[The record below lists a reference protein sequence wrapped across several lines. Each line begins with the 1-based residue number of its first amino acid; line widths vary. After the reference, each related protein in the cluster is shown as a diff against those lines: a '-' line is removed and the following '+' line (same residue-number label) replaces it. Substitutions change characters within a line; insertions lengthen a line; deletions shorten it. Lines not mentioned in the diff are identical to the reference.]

1 MTEDAGSKEHSGK
14 MSIRDYPMIW
24 VIFEIVLAAGLAAL
38 IIWWTLPKK
47 DERKEKND

>member
-1 MTEDAGSKEHSGK
+1 